1 MNDREDVWLR
11 VWDKHSQEIENYVGN
26 TQIEYV
32 FFESEEINFEWVE
45 FNIESHAET
54 QIDQNQNHWDCLNH
68 ILYKRF
74 AGFEEKHTPI
84 NPIGDRDEKIQDMH
98 YREDI
103 W

>member
-11 VWDKHSQEIENYVGN
+11 VWDKHSQEIENDVGN

-45 FNIESHAET
+45 FYIETHAEK

-68 ILYKRF
+68 ILYNSLI
-74 AGFEEKHTPI
+74 T
-84 NPIGDRDEKIQDMH
+84 N
-98 YREDI
+98 
-103 W
+103 